1 MCMKKNDQTTTLV
14 PLYLPQFQFHPQ
26 TFNCV
31 NFVLQF
37 SWSLNYYLCQ
47 FSPSI
52 FKVKSIPEQ
61 EALLAKLNWR
71 FHSKQDAPWSQVLRR
86 KYRTHLRLNSRNNK
100 KLPCSQLW
108 KGIKKGMNTFQWG
121 ARWTLGRESNL
132 SFWHDKWSNLE
143 PLRNSVQGPLL
154 LEEINLKVKEDVK
167 VGGWNWSKVSLD
179 LPINVEMD
187 IQAAT
192 SNDRLVRFDI
202 PHGNFDLK
210 SAYKLATKNDS
221 VSFEGEW
228 IWRIKNYSQNPIL
241 HFEVSS
247 LQYKG

>member
-1 MCMKKNDQTTTLV
+1 M
-14 PLYLPQFQFHPQ
+14 
-26 TFNCV
+26 
-31 NFVLQF
+31 
-37 SWSLNYYLCQ
+37 
-47 FSPSI
+47 
-52 FKVKSIPEQ
+52 
-61 EALLAKLNWR
+61 
-71 FHSKQDAPWSQVLRR
+71 
-86 KYRTHLRLNSRNNK
+86 
-100 KLPCSQLW
+100 
-108 KGIKKGMNTFQWG
+108 
-121 ARWTLGRESNL
+121 
-132 SFWHDKWSNLE
+132 
-143 PLRNSVQGPLL
+143 
-154 LEEINLKVKEDVK
+154 EEINLKVKEDVK

-202 PHGNFDLK
+202 PHGNCDLK

-247 LQYKG
+247 